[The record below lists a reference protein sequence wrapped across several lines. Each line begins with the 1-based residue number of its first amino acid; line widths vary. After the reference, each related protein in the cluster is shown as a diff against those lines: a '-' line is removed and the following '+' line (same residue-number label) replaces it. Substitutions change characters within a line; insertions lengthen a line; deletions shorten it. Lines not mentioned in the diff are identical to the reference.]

1 MYTKNFIKLVEESRR
16 TFLNANVFLSVPVVV
31 IFSILC
37 IIIFSLTNIESFFDN
52 CSGLETVFI
61 IFIIVPIIV
70 YCIHFILFIITRN
83 FIIKYF
89 ADENNLNIKYFKNCC
104 VSSKYNIDDYD
115 IYHKFKLKKE
125 NNKYFAKIKD
135 NILEIKEN
143 EYEECKNY
151 DRALCVS
158 KDKKDYYII

>member
-61 IFIIVPIIV
+61 IFITVPIIV

-89 ADENNLNIKYFKNCC
+89 ADENGLNIKYFN
-104 VSSKYNIDDYD
+104 
-115 IYHKFKLKKE
+115 
-125 NNKYFAKIKD
+125 A
-135 NILEIKEN
+135 
-143 EYEECKNY
+143 
-151 DRALCVS
+151 R
-158 KDKKDYYII
+158 